1 MFYIKED
8 VNMEILTKYGYE
20 KIGSQYV
27 KEIKGEHYYN
37 HPVAITIDDDEFKC
51 RTIRKCYMWTYMFG
65 PVLHQPIIKNDRYV
79 NVNRDYIRDLIDAK
93 IVINAKFNRKK
104 KGD

>member
-1 MFYIKED
+1 
-8 VNMEILTKYGYE
+8 MEILTEFGYE
-20 KIGSQYV
+20 KEGNTYV
-27 KEIKGEHYYN
+27 KIIEGEHYYN
-37 HPVAITIDDDEFKC
+37 SPVSIVIDNYGA
-51 RTIRKCYMWTYMFG
+51 RTIRKCYMWTYLLG
-65 PVLHQPIIKNDRYV
+65 PVLHQPIIRNDRYV